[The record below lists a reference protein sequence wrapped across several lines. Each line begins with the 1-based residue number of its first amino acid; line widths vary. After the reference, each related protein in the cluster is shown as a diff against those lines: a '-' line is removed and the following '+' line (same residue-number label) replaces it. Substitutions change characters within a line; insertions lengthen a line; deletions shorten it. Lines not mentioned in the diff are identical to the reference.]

1 MAEKTTISFD
11 WLNLKILNFFL
22 VDLSRVPFHMVYFF
36 ESLDDQ
42 VDVFNSLFLEVLDVY
57 APFKRVKIKS
67 RPNPFITQEIK
78 QLMKTRDLWH
88 KSAIRTSDRLHLN
101 AYRFFRQE
109 VKREIRLAEKA
120 YVRTELQ
127 NSKGNSNAI
136 WKVINVAYQGKECL

>member
-1 MAEKTTISFD
+1 
-11 WLNLKILNFFL
+11 
-22 VDLSRVPFHMVYFF
+22 MVYFF

-42 VDVFNSLFLEVLDVY
+42 VDVFNCLFREVLDVN

-109 VKREIRLAEKA
+109 VKREIRLAKKA
-120 YVRTELQ
+120 YVRTELH

-136 WKVINVAYQGKECL
+136 LESN